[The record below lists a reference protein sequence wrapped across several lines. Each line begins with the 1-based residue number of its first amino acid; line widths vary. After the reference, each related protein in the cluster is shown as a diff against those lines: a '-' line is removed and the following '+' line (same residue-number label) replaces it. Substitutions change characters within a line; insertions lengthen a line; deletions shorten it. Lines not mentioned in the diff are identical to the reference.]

1 MKQQIQ
7 ISQQVSGLLDGQT
20 GSQSIRP
27 RGLRLFCVVGLACF
41 LSACSMP
48 RLNLSAVA
56 SPVLY
61 IPEVVQGNFIS
72 REQKEYLKPGLS
84 RQQVKEVLGTPLV
97 SSIFHDQ
104 RWDYV
109 FTIRRQGVPPQSFS
123 LSVWFKGDV
132 LERIAGDDLPS
143 ETEFV
148 TQLVAKKA
156 GIKVPELEAKEEDLR
171 KYPPPVRKAEPVAS
185 PALPLPT
192 TYPPLEPAVR

>member
-1 MKQQIQ
+1 
-7 ISQQVSGLLDGQT
+7 
-20 GSQSIRP
+20 
-27 RGLRLFCVVGLACF
+27 
-41 LSACSMP
+41 MP

-72 REQKEYLKPGLS
+72 REQKEFLKPGLS

-123 LSVWFKGDV
+123 LSVWFNGDL
-132 LERIAGDDLPS
+132 LERISGDELPS

-148 TQLVAKKA
+148 TQLVAKKV
-156 GIKVPELEAKEEDLR
+156 GNKVPVLEAKEEDLR
-171 KYPPPVRKAEPVAS
+171 KYPPPVRKAEPVTN
-185 PALPLPT
+185 PALPLPSS
-192 TYPPLEPAVR
+192 YPPLEPAAR

>member
-1 MKQQIQ
+1 
-7 ISQQVSGLLDGQT
+7 
-20 GSQSIRP
+20 
-27 RGLRLFCVVGLACF
+27 
-41 LSACSMP
+41 MP
-48 RLNLSAVA
+48 RINLSAVA

-61 IPEVVQGNFIS
+61 VPEVVQGNFIS

-97 SSIFHDQ
+97 SSVFHDQ

-123 LSVWFKGDV
+123 LSVWFKGDL
-132 LERIAGDDLPS
+132 LERISGDELPS

-171 KYPPPVRKAEPVAS
+171 KYPPPVRNAEPTTS
-185 PALPLPT
+185 PALPLPSA
-192 TYPPLEPAVR
+192 YPPLEPAAR

>member
-1 MKQQIQ
+1 MKKQIQ
-7 ISQQVSGLLDGQT
+7 ISQPVSVLHDGQPGLHAT
-20 GSQSIRP
+20 P
-27 RGLRLFCVVGLACF
+27 PLGLRMLCVLGLACV
-41 LSACSMP
+41 LSACNMP
-48 RLNLSAVA
+48 RLNLSAAA

-97 SSIFHDQ
+97 SSIFHEQ

-132 LERIAGDDLPS
+132 LERIAGDELPS

-156 GIKVPELEAKEEDLR
+156 GAKVPELEAKEEDLR
-171 KYPPPVRKAEPVAS
+171 KYPPSVRKVEPVS
-185 PALPLPT
+185 TPVLPLPSS
-192 TYPPLEPAVR
+192 YPPLEPAAR

>member
-1 MKQQIQ
+1 MKQPIQ
-7 ISQQVSGLLDGQT
+7 NSQQLSGSLQAPARTQAFQVRALHVA
-20 GSQSIRP
+20 
-27 RGLRLFCVVGLACF
+27 CVLSLACI
-41 LSACSMP
+41 LSACSLP
-48 RLNLSAVA
+48 RLNLSAA
-56 SPVLY
+56 AAPVLY

-72 REQKEYLKPGLS
+72 REQKEFLKPGLS

-97 SSIFHDQ
+97 SSIFHEQ

-132 LERIAGDDLPS
+132 LERITGDELPS

-156 GIKVPELEAKEEDLR
+156 GAKVPELEAKEEDLR
-171 KYPPPVRKAEPVAS
+171 KYPPPVRKVQPSSTPVT
-185 PALPLPT
+185 PLPSS
-192 TYPPLEPAVR
+192 YPPLEPAAR